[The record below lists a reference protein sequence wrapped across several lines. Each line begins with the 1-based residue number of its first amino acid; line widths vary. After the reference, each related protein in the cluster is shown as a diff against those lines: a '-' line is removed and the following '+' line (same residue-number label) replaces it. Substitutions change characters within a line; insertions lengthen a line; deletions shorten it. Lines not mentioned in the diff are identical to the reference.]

1 MAWCISTV
9 YSTSQTLH
17 SQCLN
22 FVMLS
27 REYLCDLP
35 PKSLLGIVSN
45 ELVFYMYCHNLLLG
59 GLSPSYGITLGKNI

>member
-1 MAWCISTV
+1 
-9 YSTSQTLH
+9 
-17 SQCLN
+17 
-22 FVMLS
+22 MLS

-59 GLSPSYGITLGKNI
+59 GLSPSYVITLGKNI